1 MPKFFMPRSFMPTF
15 VPAKPAGRLLL
26 AILLTVATMLQAH
39 AAGSALE
46 RIQEKGTLT
55 VAMFGEDVPPFFYT
69 DDAGNLAGIDP
80 SLARD
85 IAAKLG
91 VRLAFDRSATTFDG
105 VVDKVRTGDADI
117 AISLLSDTLERA
129 ARVSFSRSY
138 VSVRQFM
145 LINRLE
151 FARLVATRG
160 AGGAAVPVAM
170 LLDDPAAQIGV
181 ISGTS
186 YVGFLSQDFPRAKM
200 AEFADW
206 NAMLAAVK
214 AGRLVALLYDEIEIG
229 NWRHADPAGSLDL
242 RPFHLA
248 GHPDTIAIAMR
259 REDQDLKAWIDLY
272 LGKIGESGFLPSL
285 LDTYLYSSDTGLA
298 ND

>member
-1 MPKFFMPRSFMPTF
+1 MRPQFFTPGF
-15 VPAKPAGRLLL
+15 VPAKPVGSVLL
-26 AILLTVATMLQAH
+26 AILLAVATMLQAH

-69 DDAGNLAGIDP
+69 DDAGELAGIDP

-91 VRLAFDRSATTFDG
+91 VRLVFDRSATTFDG

-151 FARLVATRG
+151 FAKLTATRG
-160 AGGAAVPVAM
+160 AGGAAVPLAK
-170 LLDDPAAQIGV
+170 LLDDPAAHIGV
-181 ISGTS
+181 VSGTS
-186 YVGFLSQDFPRAKM
+186 YVGFLGQDFPRAKM
-200 AEFADW
+200 VEFTDW
-206 NAMLAAVK
+206 NTMLAAVK
-214 AGRLVALLYDEIEIG
+214 AGRLVALMYDEIEIG

-242 RPFHLA
+242 RPFHLV
-248 GHPDTIAIAMR
+248 GHPDTIAIAMS

-272 LGKIGESGFLPSL
+272 LGKVSESGFLPSL
-285 LDTYLYSSDTGLA
+285 LDTYLYSADTGLT

>member
-1 MPKFFMPRSFMPTF
+1 
-15 VPAKPAGRLLL
+15 V
-26 AILLTVATMLQAH
+26 
-39 AAGSALE
+39 E
-46 RIQEKGTLT
+46 
-55 VAMFGEDVPPFFYT
+55 
-69 DDAGNLAGIDP
+69 
-80 SLARD
+80 
-85 IAAKLG
+85 
-91 VRLAFDRSATTFDG
+91 
-105 VVDKVRTGDADI
+105 KVRAGDADI
-117 AISLLSDTLERA
+117 AVSLLSDTLERA

-151 FARLVATRG
+151 FAKLAAVRG
-160 AGGAAVPVAM
+160 AGSTAIPVAT
-170 LLDDPAAQIGV
+170 LLDDPAARIGV

-186 YVGFLSQDFPRAKM
+186 YVGFLSQDFPKAKM
-200 AEFADW
+200 EEFADW
-206 NAMLAAVK
+206 GAMLAAVK
-214 AGRLVALLYDEIEIG
+214 AGKLVALMYDEIEIG

-272 LGKIGESGFLPSL
+272 LGKIAESGFLPSL
-285 LDTYLYSSDTGLA
+285 LDTYLYSSDKGLA

>member
-1 MPKFFMPRSFMPTF
+1 MRPQFFMPRF
-15 VPAKPAGRLLL
+15 VPAKPVESLLL
-26 AILLTVATMLQAH
+26 AILFAVAAALQAH

-46 RIQEKGTLT
+46 RIQEKGSLT

-69 DDAGNLAGIDP
+69 DDTGELAGIDP
-80 SLARD
+80 NLARD

-91 VRLAFDRSATTFDG
+91 VRVVFDRSATTFDG
-105 VVDKVRTGDADI
+105 VVDKVRVGGADI
-117 AISLLSDTLERA
+117 AVSLLSDTLERA
-129 ARVSFSRSY
+129 AHVSFSRSY

-151 FARLVATRG
+151 FAKLTATHC
-160 AGGAAVPVAM
+160 AGGAAVPVAK
-170 LLDDPAAQIGV
+170 LLDDPAARIGV

-186 YVGFLSQDFPRAKM
+186 YVGFLAQDFPRATM
-200 AEFADW
+200 VEFADW

-214 AGRLVALLYDEIEIG
+214 AGRLVALMYDEIEIG

-272 LGKIGESGFLPSL
+272 LGKISESGFLPSL